1 MHTCA
6 IRSVLISG
14 GGIAGATLAHW
25 LLRFGFKLTVVEQ
38 AKGQRSSGN
47 VVDIRGPALPIVR
60 SMGLL
65 SALRKFATRATG
77 AEIVDSSG
85 ARIAGMPGPNATR
98 AGSEDEIEV
107 TRADLA
113 SVLLRS
119 CDGAEMI
126 FGESITELSQDAG
139 GVDVRIGSGTER
151 RFDLLIGADG
161 LHSITRRLIFG
172 NSEQFVR
179 QLGMYVGTLACP
191 ELDLD
196 TMAVQLY
203 NAPGRLVAI
212 HPGRDTPGAAFIF
225 RHHEIR
231 DLDHRDTQHHRKL
244 IMTTY
249 AGDGW
254 RVPELLDHV
263 RNTDDLYFDAV
274 SRVRLPRWSRGRV
287 ALVGDAAS
295 CVSVLGDGSTKAI
308 AGAYTLAKE
317 LAGTDDHEVAFRRY
331 QDRHKRLI
339 SSPASVWLGSSF
351 LVPATGF
358 GITMRN
364 RLLRLIA
371 R

>member
-1 MHTCA
+1 M
-6 IRSVLISG
+6 RSVLISG

-25 LLRFGFKLTVVEQ
+25 LLRFGFKPTVVEQ

-65 SALRKFATRATG
+65 SALRKLATRATG
-77 AEIVDSSG
+77 AEIVDASG

-98 AGSEDEIEV
+98 AGGEDEIEV

-119 CDGAEMI
+119 CEGAEVT
-126 FGESITELSQDAG
+126 FDESIIVLTQDAG
-139 GVDVRIGSGTER
+139 GVNVRLGSGTER

-161 LHSITRRLIFG
+161 LHSITRKLIFG
-172 NSEQFVR
+172 NSEQFAR
-179 QLGMYVGTLACP
+179 HLGMYVGTLACP

-203 NAPGRLVAI
+203 NVPGRLVAI

-225 RHHEIR
+225 RHDEIR

-249 AGDGW
+249 ADDGW

-263 RNTDDLYFDAV
+263 RDTNDLYFDAV
-274 SRVRLPRWSRGRV
+274 CRIHLPRWSYGRV

-295 CVSVLGDGSTKAI
+295 CVSLLGEGSTKAI
-308 AGAYTLAKE
+308 AGAHALAEE
-317 LAGTDDHEVAFRRY
+317 LAATDDHTVAFRRY
-331 QDRHKRLI
+331 QDRRQRQVSSATEVRL
-339 SSPASVWLGSSF
+339 SSAL
-351 LVPATGF
+351 LVPRTRH
-358 GITMRN
+358 GIAIRN
-364 RLLRLIA
+364 RLLKLTR